1 MAFRSRLEQVVDELL
16 TKLGVEHVYEG
27 EKLGYSLPCQYTPD
41 FRLSNGVYLETKGYF
56 SPEDRRKTLA
66 VLRDNPGIDLRMVF
80 SNPNNRLSK
89 TSKTTYAA
97 WCRKHG
103 IPYCAS
109 HSIPIQ
115 WLSPNPSLQ
124 TQTLQSSTRST
135 SSSPDCSEDS
145 L

>member
-16 TKLGVEHVYEG
+16 TKLGVEHEYEG

-41 FRLSNGVYLETKGYF
+41 FKLGNGIYLETKGYF

-89 TSKTTYAA
+89 SSKTTYAA

-103 IPYCAS
+103 ILYCAS

-115 WLSPNPSLQ
+115 WLSPNLSPQ
-124 TQTLQSSTRST
+124 TKTQMSTERST
-135 SSSPDCSEDS
+135 ASSPPCSEDS
-145 L
+145 P

>member
-16 TKLGVEHVYEG
+16 TKLGVEHEYEG
-27 EKLGYSLPCQYTPD
+27 CKLGYSLPCQYTPD
-41 FRLSNGVYLETKGYF
+41 FKLSNGIFLETKGYF

-89 TSKTTYAA
+89 TSKTTYGT

-103 IPYCAS
+103 ILYCAS

-115 WLSPNPSLQ
+115 WLTQSPQ
-124 TQTLQSSTRST
+124 TQTQTSSKRST
-135 SSSPDCSEDS
+135 ASCQESSQDLP
-145 L
+145 